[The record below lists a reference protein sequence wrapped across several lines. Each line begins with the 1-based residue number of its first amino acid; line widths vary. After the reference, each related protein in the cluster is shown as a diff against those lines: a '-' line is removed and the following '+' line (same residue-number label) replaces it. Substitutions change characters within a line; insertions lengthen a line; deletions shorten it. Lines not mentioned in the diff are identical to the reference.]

1 MILSSEGSTVI
12 INPLNNNNI
21 DIYQVFYKKD
31 AVGTLNFT
39 CGTEAPSK
47 QITEDIQSQDEGNLL
62 STDFKTYRLA
72 LACTGEYGIFHGNDT
87 TLVLAAMNTTMTRV
101 NGVYEREFA
110 LTMEII
116 PENDQIIYLVPGSD
130 PYSNN
135 NGGAMLGQNQ
145 STINAAIGSSNYD
158 IGHVFSTGGGGIAFL
173 ASVCTSNK
181 ARGVTGGGSP
191 VGDPFDI
198 DYVAHE
204 MGHQF
209 GANRH
214 QESDRETKG
223 KVNGYG

>member
-1 MILSSEGSTVI
+1 
-12 INPLNNNNI
+12 
-21 DIYQVFYKKD
+21 
-31 AVGTLNFT
+31 
-39 CGTEAPSK
+39 
-47 QITEDIQSQDEGNLL
+47 
-62 STDFKTYRLA
+62 
-72 LACTGEYGIFHGNDT
+72 
-87 TLVLAAMNTTMTRV
+87 MNTTMTRV

-116 PENDQIIYLVPGSD
+116 PNNDQLIYLVPNED

-145 STINAAIGSSNYD
+145 TTINAAIGSANYD

-173 ASVCTSNK
+173 GSVCTSNK

-209 GANRH
+209 GANHTQNNSCNPCLSIRMH
-214 QESDRETKG
+214 QKLPNNKDIIGELMS
-223 KVNGYG
+223 